1 MLALAAALPVAVPS
15 MFFDSAPSA
24 VAPPA
29 RSASTIVVTTSQPA
43 AAGGP
48 ERAANPPP
56 GDDRWWRNQVAQAM
70 TTTSVVTLP
79 KAPAALPS
87 GAFPV
92 AEVVRNEAA
101 LRPSQSPSLTAADI
115 RLTSRVPAQIR
126 RWEPLILKAARKYDV
141 DPALIAAVMMTESSG
156 RPDAVS
162 SAGAIGLMQVLDGP
176 TDPEANV
183 DLGAKMLSAHLRRFG
198 AIDLALAAYNA
209 GPGNVVEHGGV
220 PPFEE
225 TRNHIARTLASY
237 TAWRAI

>member
-1 MLALAAALPVAVPS
+1 V
-15 MFFDSAPSA
+15 FFDSPPPA
-24 VAPPA
+24 VAAPA
-29 RSASTIVVTTSQPA
+29 RSASTIVVTTTQTP
-43 AAGGP
+43 AGGAS
-48 ERAANPPP
+48 ERSVSPPS
-56 GDDRWWRNQVAQAM
+56 GDDRWWRNQAAQAM

-79 KAPAALPS
+79 KAPAPLPS
-87 GAFPV
+87 GAFPAV
-92 AEVVRNEAA
+92 AISSEAA
-101 LRPSQSPSLTAADI
+101 PRPGQSPNVTAADV
-115 RLTSRVPAQIR
+115 RLTSRVPVQIR

-141 DPALIAAVMMTESSG
+141 DPALLAALMMTESSG

-162 SAGAIGLMQVLDGP
+162 AAGAIGLMQVLDGP

-225 TRNHIARTLASY
+225 TRNHVARTLASY
-237 TAWRAI
+237 TAWRAV